1 MNKANSDFLGG
12 LFTGLIITA
21 VVATIIG
28 RLCWI
33 NDNEGFE
40 NKLVIQYHNPHK
52 KYDRSLILDMI
63 DNSGITTNFI
73 NKKMTMTTWTMKL
86 ELSNPNNIHMTN
98 PKND

>member
-1 MNKANSDFLGG
+1 MNKENRDFFIGILVGVLISCTILTLVGVIKRSAENSGY
-12 LFTGLIITA
+12 
-21 VVATIIG
+21 
-28 RLCWI
+28 
-33 NDNEGFE
+33 E
-40 NKLVIQYHNPHK
+40 NKLVIKYHNPHK

-98 PKND
+98 PKNN